1 MYLERLARALPEV
14 RQQIAAACARA
25 GRPQPDA
32 IVLVAV
38 TKGHAADAVRAAHAH
53 GLRVIGENRVAEGE
67 AKRDEVGG
75 AALEWHLVGHLQRN
89 KVRRALRVFDLVQSV
104 DSLRLGLEV
113 DREAQKRGRRVDVL
127 VEVNASGEPMKFGAP
142 VDDALPIVA
151 EIARLDGLRVRG
163 LMTMAPWT
171 QEEAVLRAVFGK
183 TRECFE
189 RCRDAIQGFEARYL
203 SMGMSND
210 YPIAIEEGA
219 TMVRLGTALFG
230 ERGGG

>member
-1 MYLERLARALPEV
+1 M
-14 RQQIAAACARA
+14 
-25 GRPQPDA
+25 
-32 IVLVAV
+32 
-38 TKGHAADAVRAAHAH
+38 
-53 GLRVIGENRVAEGE
+53 IGENRVAEGE